1 MAKEE
6 VIGSPRKN
14 LVFETVGSIRVKVG
28 DKYYKLNYD
37 KEVDEDEEDES
48 SLESKIIITDDILL
62 YETGQYEY
70 PGDKK
75 IIFSLAGG
83 IYYTLDGNYYN
94 FNEVQNADTS
104 VTSDVI
110 FENTVIFKGNPP
122 FRLDSSN
129 LISNLNAQYLEG
141 HGWND
146 ILALITD
153 KDISFDTLQTT
164 DGKFLAEDGKVTCE
178 TLICDKA
185 TIKDLSFEKL
195 SGNITVSG
203 SINVT
208 AGELFLDGKLYDVG
222 INILALLYKLYSV
235 KGVDTDKTSF
245 VDFAKELVKPV
256 NSDYSWQTPSTYAT
270 YPWAFDRQI
279 LSDNLYWEPVDIES
293 WKDIWCVPLSV
304 ANTFYIDPEEM
315 SEDIEITETAENLKR
330 SSTLYNEIITKIYL
344 LTEDEKLIFTGSVL
358 RLSIDSGFVS
368 PETQGELIMVET
380 TKNDDDTEIY
390 ESYKT
395 KFIITGVG
403 DNEVYVH
410 TLENIKKESY
420 LTLTSESVGL
430 YEYVPY
436 NENVSDEDA
445 GEITPFV
452 TFTVQHYSEPASPSE
467 YDKLYLD
474 VDLESVNLYATT
486 DTIIGD
492 LSTLDSVDKFAYL
505 LSPSGAGIYSNNC
518 FLRCPVI
525 AYNSLG
531 EFKNYI
537 KLTSSEDSFIG
548 LNDKGE
554 NWININNTGKGSI
567 TTTTYSIN
575 SDGEINIGD
584 WLNVEKLSVGP
595 DEFVRCSL
603 KRGDMYRIDNYN
615 SLCKFG
621 PLEIQ
626 EDGSATLGKGET
638 QITISA
644 SGEVKIPSA
653 AIIK

>member
-1 MAKEE
+1 
-6 VIGSPRKN
+6 
-14 LVFETVGSIRVKVG
+14 
-28 DKYYKLNYD
+28 
-37 KEVDEDEEDES
+37 
-48 SLESKIIITDDILL
+48 
-62 YETGQYEY
+62 
-70 PGDKK
+70 
-75 IIFSLAGG
+75 
-83 IYYTLDGNYYN
+83 
-94 FNEVQNADTS
+94 
-104 VTSDVI
+104 
-110 FENTVIFKGNPP
+110 
-122 FRLDSSN
+122 
-129 LISNLNAQYLEG
+129 
-141 HGWND
+141 
-146 ILALITD
+146 
-153 KDISFDTLQTT
+153 
-164 DGKFLAEDGKVTCE
+164 
-178 TLICDKA
+178 
-185 TIKDLSFEKL
+185 
-195 SGNITVSG
+195 
-203 SINVT
+203 
-208 AGELFLDGKLYDVG
+208 
-222 INILALLYKLYSV
+222 
-235 KGVDTDKTSF
+235 
-245 VDFAKELVKPV
+245 
-256 NSDYSWQTPSTYAT
+256 
-270 YPWAFDRQI
+270 
-279 LSDNLYWEPVDIES
+279 
-293 WKDIWCVPLSV
+293 
-304 ANTFYIDPEEM
+304 M

-344 LTEDEKLIFTGSVL
+344 LTDNEKLIFTGSVL
-358 RLSIDSGFVS
+358 KLSLDSGFVI

-380 TKNDDDTEIY
+380 TKNDDTETY

-395 KFIITGVG
+395 KFIVTGVG

-436 NENVSDEDA
+436 NESVSDEDG
-445 GEITPFV
+445 GEIAPFV

-467 YDKLYLD
+467 YDNLYLD

-505 LSPSGAGIYSNNC
+505 LSPSGVGLYSNNC

-575 SDGEINIGD
+575 SDGEINIGN
-584 WLNVEKLSVGP
+584 WLNVEKLSVES
-595 DEFVRCSL
+595 DKFVRCSL
-603 KRGDMYRIDNYN
+603 KRGDMYRIDNYT
-615 SLCKFG
+615 SFCKFG

-626 EDGSATLGKGET
+626 EDGSATLGRGET

-653 AIIK
+653 AIIE